1 MTTDERFMA
10 QAVRLAARGN
20 GRTASPVGA
29 LVVRDGRVVG
39 RGWHR
44 ATGQPHAEI
53 VALRQAAAKAAGAD
67 LYVTLEPCSHQGR
80 TPPCAPAVAAA
91 RPGRVIVGCLDPN
104 PLVAGRGIAVLQA
117 AGIPVVTG
125 VLEARCRQSIEVHLK
140 YIATGLPFVTL
151 KMAQSLDGKVAT
163 ATGESQ
169 WITGQR
175 ARALAHRLRAAHHA
189 VLVGSGTVLADDC
202 ALNARFPG
210 AHQPARVVL
219 DGAGRCPAEAR
230 LLAEP
235 GGPVLVFTTAAGAQR
250 LGHLAG
256 RAEVVVVPCGG
267 EEPLTPTLSLGER
280 GEGKAPGMPLDLP
293 AVLKELGRRELASV
307 LVEGGPTVAGAF
319 VRAGLVDKFAFFT
332 APLVMG
338 GAGSRSAVAGP
349 ELPSLAAA
357 TRLRD
362 VTWRRVGEDWLVTA
376 YPEVQG

>member
-29 LVVRDGRVVG
+29 LVVRDGRVIG

-53 VALRQAAAKAAGAD
+53 VALRQASGQAAGAD

-104 PLVAGRGIAVLQA
+104 PLVAGRGVAVLQA

-202 ALNARFPG
+202 ALNARLPG
-210 AHQPARVVL
+210 AHQPVRVVL
-219 DGAGRCPAEAR
+219 DGAGRFPAEAR
-230 LLAEP
+230 LLSEP
-235 GGPVLVFTTAAGAQR
+235 GGPVLVFTTAAGAGR

-256 RAEVVVVPCGG
+256 RAEVIVVPRSGDG
-267 EEPLTPTLSLGER
+267 
-280 GEGKAPGMPLDLP
+280 LDLG